1 MSLKRNPHIRQR
13 GIAVVELAIVL
24 PLLLLIFL
32 GTAEFG
38 RALYQYNT
46 LTKTVRDGARY
57 ISQHSLNG
65 TTGVVDIPP
74 TAVAVVETKN
84 LVVYG
89 IRGGAFIPLLPGF
102 TTGDVTV
109 IDAGANNV
117 TVTASYNFA
126 SIFGPILPIQFLGG
140 PISLTFTMQATVTMR
155 ALS

>member
-1 MSLKRNPHIRQR
+1 MLLKQNAHIRQR
-13 GIAVVELAIVL
+13 GIAVIELTIVL

-57 ISQHSLNG
+57 ISQNSLNG
-65 TTGVVDIPP
+65 STGVVDVPP

-109 IDAGANNV
+109 IDAGGSNV

-126 SIFGPILPIQFLGG
+126 SIFGPTLPTFGLGG
-140 PISLTFTMQATVTMR
+140 PISLTFAMQATVTMR